1 MGHTWSNGRCNEN
14 KIMYGD
20 FRKRILIVGENR
32 RDVRDWLGLLL
43 VADIVAMP
51 VEDVDSVLSTTFDV
65 VYKLLVD
72 ICEYD
77 GRMARCFDGFDHVRG
92 YFDWICQHGREEQ
105 ERIARRTSKRTFA
118 PQTHAV
124 GFKIWFGAGF
134 HILAHRG
141 RHGNLADVEPV
152 KFAIGVPTVT
162 GTCPDH
168 FLPLLQDLM
177 TRHSSSFVHDCENSL

>member
-1 MGHTWSNGRCNEN
+1 
-14 KIMYGD
+14 MYGD

-77 GRMARCFDGFDHVRG
+77 AGTSLGEDGAYKAATNVACAEMESDGLDGMGAKGRVRSAGGRISRCHIWMFICSSAGVIWTEVGVR
-92 YFDWICQHGREEQ
+92 
-105 ERIARRTSKRTFA
+105 
-118 PQTHAV
+118 
-124 GFKIWFGAGF
+124 AG
-134 HILAHRG
+134 
-141 RHGNLADVEPV
+141 
-152 KFAIGVPTVT
+152 
-162 GTCPDH
+162 
-168 FLPLLQDLM
+168 LPK
-177 TRHSSSFVHDCENSL
+177 